1 MTDTHTLVARAAAQA
16 AHPARLPL
24 TSIRLD
30 GDTQLR
36 DAGSE
41 AVVAEYAEALKDGA
55 VFPPVVVFYDGTNH
69 WLADGFHR
77 HAAHLAAGVPDIA
90 VAVRAG
96 SRRDALLHAAG
107 ANADH
112 GLRRTQ
118 ADKRKAVLV
127 LLEDPEWRQWSDRAI
142 AEQVKVSHPTVAKI
156 RREFDGKIS
165 IETAAERRFVTRH
178 GSTATRSVSVP
189 RSERSSAS
197 GSVVATFLRQ
207 LPDEVLLSEV
217 RRRGLAAEGAVDA

>member
-1 MTDTHTLVARAAAQA
+1 MTDTHAVVARAAAA
-16 AHPARLPL
+16 ATQSTRLLL
-24 TSIRLD
+24 TSIRID

-36 DAGSE
+36 AAGSE
-41 AVVAEYAEALKDGA
+41 AVVADYAEALKDGA
-55 VFPPVVVFYDGTNH
+55 VFPPVVVFHDGTDY

-77 HAAHLAAGVPDIA
+77 YAAHAAAGLSD
-90 VAVRAG
+90 VAVTIRDG

-142 AEQVKVSHPTVAKI
+142 AERVKVSHPTVAKI
-156 RREFDGKIS
+156 RRELDGKFS
-165 IETAAERRFVTRH
+165 IETAVERRFVSRH
-178 GSTATRSVSVP
+178 GSTATRSVP
-189 RSERSSAS
+189 ERSHQEPAV

-207 LPDEVLLSEV
+207 LPDEVLLLEV
-217 RRRGLAAEGAVDA
+217 RRRGLTAECGPDA